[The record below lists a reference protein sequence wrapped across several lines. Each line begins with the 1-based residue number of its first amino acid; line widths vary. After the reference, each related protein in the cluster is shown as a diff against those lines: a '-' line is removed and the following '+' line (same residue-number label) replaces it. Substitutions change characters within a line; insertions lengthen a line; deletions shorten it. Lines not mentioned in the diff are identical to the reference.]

1 MCSIGHIIV
10 LIRFLFILQN
20 MLQVSAN
27 EVDGSLNIPLGSKL
41 TLWYRGQKNGKE
53 NMARITPGRK
63 QNHFIALFEE
73 DDVDFEI
80 GMENLSNDRSVCFEM
95 SFLNE
100 EHGFVTASNT
110 NWKIETLNS
119 NGRKFHFVRLS
130 GERGKKLV
138 YTTAANHG
146 LTHQDASVM
155 LSEIKF
161 KVLYS
166 ELDKFTIYVKI
177 DNGKQISVKVNRLN
191 TVADLKKIIESQEF
205 IPLDEQIINFKGKH
219 FDNDKSI
226 MKELR
231 ITAHSMLNLT
241 GKIIAYN
248 VKVPPDKIFRLEVSS
263 LATVENLKTKIEEQ
277 KGIPVLQQ
285 RLFYNGDELREYR
298 ELKCITADSMIILFT
313 NSEKSSHNSKQT
325 SAHAQMFPVK
335 VELPNGRY
343 VTVHVCA
350 LETTQELIIK
360 VQAKEDLL
368 TANDNIQCFMSKKD
382 SDHRHLEKF
391 LPLEIYN
398 VNKDSNLSLYILCS
412 EHHHYCNSNS
422 QQLLFVKT
430 LTGQTICIPYCS
442 TFTIETIKEKIEEN
456 QGIPVDQQR
465 LVFAG
470 KQLEDGRTLS
480 DYRILKE
487 STLHLVLRLRG
498 GGCACQNGNL
508 CDLHLEDKKH
518 NIHELDFSERGGIAF
533 GGESEQEC
541 ETCDFDPDESIE
553 IEEFTV
559 EVRLAGV
566 PILF

>member
-1 MCSIGHIIV
+1 
-10 LIRFLFILQN
+10 
-20 MLQVSAN
+20 MLEVSAN

-41 TLWYRGQKNGKE
+41 TLWYRSQKNGKE
-53 NMARITPGRK
+53 TMARISPGRK

-80 GMENLSNDRSVCFEM
+80 GMENLSIDRSVCFEM
-95 SFLNE
+95 NFLNE
-100 EHGFVTASNT
+100 EHGFVTASNK
-110 NWKIETLNS
+110 NWKIETLSS

-138 YTTAANHG
+138 STTAAYHG

-191 TVADLKKIIESQEF
+191 TVADLKKIIKSEEF
-205 IPLDEQIINFKGKH
+205 IPLDEQFINFKGKH
-219 FDNDKSI
+219 LDNDKSI
-226 MKELR
+226 IEELR
-231 ITAHSMLNLT
+231 ITEHSMLNLT

-248 VKVPPDKIFRLEVSS
+248 VKVLPDKIFRLEVSS

-277 KGIPVLQQ
+277 EGIPALQQ
-285 RLFYNGDELREYR
+285 RLFYKGDELRKYWD
-298 ELKCITADSMIILFT
+298 LKCITADSVIILFT
-313 NSEKSSHNSKQT
+313 NSEKGSHNSKQT
-325 SAHAQMFPVK
+325 SPHAQMFPVK

-343 VTVHVCA
+343 VTVPVCA
-350 LETTQELIIK
+350 METTQELIIK
-360 VQAKEDLL
+360 VQAKDDLL
-368 TANDNIQCFMSKKD
+368 TANDNIQCFMSKND
-382 SDHRHLEKF
+382 SERDHRLLEKF

-398 VNKDSNLSLYILCS
+398 VNKDCNLSLCIMCS

-422 QQLLFVKT
+422 QQFLFVKT
-430 LTGQTICIPYCS
+430 LTGETISIPYCS
-442 TFTIETIKEKIEEN
+442 TFTIETIKESIEKK

-470 KQLEDGRTLS
+470 KQLEDGRTLC
-480 DYRILKE
+480 DYRISKE

-498 GGCACQNGNL
+498 GGCACQKGNL
-508 CDLHLEDKKH
+508 CELHLEDKKH

-533 GGESEQEC
+533 GGESEQEF
-541 ETCDFDPDESIE
+541 ETCDFDTDESIQ

-566 PILF
+566 PFLL